1 MPTVEEV
8 PGLNHKAVRAKSE
21 AKPKDYQ
28 VRRATLLRSEISQEN
43 LLDWIRQKSVNV
55 KPEPK
60 QRLSLDMRRKQAQSE
75 VAAAEFAV
83 QRLARLNHCLLHP
96 DCPFCQNW
104 DLVMILALLFTATVT
119 PYEVAFVDTKI
130 DAVFYVNRFVDLL
143 FLMDMAIQF
152 FLMFKDRDG
161 NLVKDQGRINT
172 RYLKGWF
179 MMDFLTILPYD
190 SVKYMMPNSG
200 DMMLLRLIRL
210 ARLVKLLRLLRASR
224 IFNRWE
230 IRLGMQHSTFLTI
243 KLLVKIAALNHWMA
257 CCWGLLAFMQPESS
271 STWLTVWLEDLP
283 TTPDWCKGGDHPGAH
298 PLQNGAARDGCFN
311 HTEVYVVS
319 LHWAMMTVSTPLY
332 THVFQLP
339 HLLISCAPLSAPPA
353 DHLHRL
359 WGYSTNQLNRIC
371 GVRDFHARVW
381 DSLGADH
388 RWYLR
393 HRGAR
398 RPGGDRVLSQE
409 RQHEQADA
417 RHEDGT
423 AVETG
428 GARADEPLQEL
439 DVRGAKEE
447 RAEDVD
453 RGLGGR
459 SGLRRA
465 AVSKP
470 EDGWLAIHAV

>member
-1 MPTVEEV
+1 MPGSQIMPTVEEV

-143 FLMDMAIQF
+143 FLMDIAIQF

-298 PLQNGAARDGCFN
+298 PLQNGAARDGCF
-311 HTEVYVVS
+311 
-319 LHWAMMTVSTPLY
+319 
-332 THVFQLP
+332 
-339 HLLISCAPLSAPPA
+339 
-353 DHLHRL
+353 
-359 WGYSTNQLNRIC
+359 YS
-371 GVRDFHARVW
+371 
-381 DSLGADH
+381 
-388 RWYLR
+388 
-393 HRGAR
+393 HRGLRCVVALGDDDGEHPTLHSRLPTPPSPDLMCTSIRSAR
-398 RPGGDRVLSQE
+398 RSPPSAMG
-409 RQHEQADA
+409 
-417 RHEDGT
+417 
-423 AVETG
+423 
-428 GARADEPLQEL
+428 
-439 DVRGAKEE
+439 
-447 RAEDVD
+447 
-453 RGLGGR
+453 
-459 SGLRRA
+459 
-465 AVSKP
+465 
-470 EDGWLAIHAV
+470 I